1 MLSGRAAVMA
11 AVRKTET
18 MLLFRCVLL
27 EASRGG
33 ETVTRAVDEVQLQEL
48 SNFPLHNRH
57 IFHPSFRK

>member
-33 ETVTRAVDEVQLQEL
+33 ETATRAVDEVQLQKL
-48 SNFPLHNRH
+48 SKFPLHKRH
-57 IFHPSFRK
+57 LFHPSLRK